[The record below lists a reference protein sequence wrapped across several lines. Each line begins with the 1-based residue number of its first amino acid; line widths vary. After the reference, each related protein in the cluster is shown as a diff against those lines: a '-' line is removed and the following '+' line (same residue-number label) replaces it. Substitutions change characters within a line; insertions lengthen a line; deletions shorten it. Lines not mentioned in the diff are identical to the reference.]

1 MNVKK
6 ILFPTDFSTAAE
18 AGLVAAESLA
28 KSRGATLIVLHVQ
41 KPIMGYDG
49 PLDYG
54 SLEATSELLKRMLHE
69 VTPTDKAVRVEP
81 RLTMGDP
88 ATEIV
93 RTANKENVDTIV
105 MGTHGRTGLSRFFM
119 GSVAEQVI
127 RHASCPV
134 LTYRARKGAASRRKK
149 TMAICAAPLR

>member
-1 MNVKK
+1 MNAKK
-6 ILFPTDFSTAAE
+6 ILFATDFSAAAE
-18 AGLVAAESLA
+18 AGLAEAESLA
-28 KSRGATLIVLHVQ
+28 KARGATLIVLHVQ

-69 VTPTDKAVRVEP
+69 VTPADKAVRVEP

-88 ATEIV
+88 AMEIV
-93 RTANKENVDTIV
+93 RVANKENVDTIV

-119 GSVAEQVI
+119 GSVAENVI
-127 RHASCPV
+127 RHSACPV
-134 LTYRARKGAASRRKK
+134 LTYRAGSKRRLGVQKP
-149 TMAICAAPLR
+149 MAICASPKR